1 MMGILEGEELFFFF
15 FFFLVT
21 EVLYNRCGEEY
32 TEWIRQGLDLWKLIW
47 LAQGLHRVA
56 EQSSFWL
63 GHIKIAQ
70 RFSGSSRSP
79 GKIYQR
85 LSLLWV

>member
-1 MMGILEGEELFFFF
+1 MIK
-15 FFFLVT
+15 
-21 EVLYNRCGEEY
+21 
-32 TEWIRQGLDLWKLIW
+32 QGLDLWKLIW

-56 EQSSFWL
+56 EQSSFWP

-79 GKIYQR
+79 GKVCQK